1 MNPRSPITPRTAPQI
16 ILAARDRPRFSME
29 AFTQNCARRGWRM
42 TPTRRLIARVLEGA
56 SDHPDVEEI
65 HRRAQAL
72 DRGISVAT
80 VYRTMKLFEDLKL
93 VVRHRFGDGPSRY
106 ELAAVDQHDHLIDM
120 ESGKVIEFSDP
131 RIDAV
136 QRHLASELGY
146 VILSYRLEIFAVPS
160 ERATQA

>member
-1 MNPRSPITPRTAPQI
+1 MNVPNSLSIAT
-16 ILAARDRPRFSME
+16 RDRPRFSMDSF
-29 AFTQNCARRGWRM
+29 AQSCARRGWRM
-42 TPTRRLIARVLEGA
+42 TPTRRLIAQVLEGA
-56 SDHPDVEEI
+56 HDHPDVEEI
-65 HRRAQAL
+65 HRRAQQI

-106 ELAAVDQHDHLIDM
+106 ELAAIAPHDHLIDV

-136 QRHLASELGY
+136 QRHLAEELGY

-160 ERATQA
+160 GGEARHIEGNG